1 MQRKEKAFPL
11 EGTGR
16 GVYMIDRLTVDR
28 ILDAA
33 NIVDVVSDFVTLK
46 RAGVNLK
53 GLCPFHDDTT
63 PSFMVS
69 PAKNLCKCFA
79 CGEGGSPVH
88 FIMKHEQLSYPDA
101 LRYLA
106 KKYGIEIQ
114 EKELTKE
121 ELESRNDR
129 DSMFIVNE
137 WARDWFQNELNNTPD
152 GKAIGL
158 AYFRGRGFRDDILK
172 KFQVGY
178 SPNSREHT
186 LAADALKAGYQEK
199 FLTNTPNE
207 KDTKLSIGTGL
218 CLKNE
223 QDGKLR
229 DRFRGRVMWPI
240 FTMSGRVAGFGGRV
254 LDAATK
260 GVNVKYMNSPES
272 LVYSKRREL
281 FGLFQAKEAIRKQDL
296 CYLVEGYT
304 DVMAM
309 HQQGVENVVA
319 SSGTALTNEQI
330 HLIHRMTNNITVIF
344 DGDEAGIHAS
354 ERGIDMLLAD
364 GMNVKLLLLPDGDDP
379 DSFARKHNATEFQQ
393 YLKENQVDFVDYKT
407 SHLMESA
414 KDDPN
419 KLGQLIHNVSESIA
433 VIPDEITRVLY
444 IRQASQK
451 LHMEERLIADAVMK
465 QIQKNREEKQK
476 EKLREERRNLPQ
488 NPDAGQE
495 KTDPSQQKVP
505 INTEIK
511 IPDTTKENS
520 REYTLMQMLVRHG
533 EKFMCQMKDDE
544 GNDVPLTVIEY
555 IFYSLADDD
564 IKLSNPL
571 HEYMLTEGVKHVKEE
586 GFKADSFFVN
596 HPDINI
602 NKLAANLCMDNVP
615 LSKLHAEMPADER
628 LDEIIPNLMASLKLS
643 IVQSKLKE
651 IIEMTKKTE
660 IKNDKDKLRALMT
673 EFNEK
678 TKLAKELAKECGE
691 RVILK

>member
-1 MQRKEKAFPL
+1 
-11 EGTGR
+11 
-16 GVYMIDRLTVDR
+16 MIDRLTVDK

-46 RAGVNLK
+46 RAGANLK
-53 GLCPFHDDTT
+53 GLCPFHDDNT

-114 EKELTKE
+114 EKELSKE

-172 KFQVGY
+172 RFQVGY
-178 SPNSREHT
+178 SPNNREHT
-186 LAADALKAGYQEK
+186 LAADALKAGYLEK
-199 FLTNTPNE
+199 FLINTPNE

-229 DRFRGRVMWPI
+229 DRFRGRVIWPI

-281 FGLFQAKEAIRKQDL
+281 FGLYQAKEAIRKQDL

-330 HLIHRMTNNITVIF
+330 RLIHRMTNNITVIF

-354 ERGIDMLLAD
+354 ERGIDMLLAE

-379 DSFARKHNATEFQQ
+379 DSFARKHNAAEYQQ
-393 YLKENQVDFVDYKT
+393 YLKEHQVDFVNYKT

-414 KDDPN
+414 KDDPT

-444 IRQASQK
+444 IRQAAQK
-451 LHMEERLIADAVMK
+451 LHMEERLITEAVQK
-465 QIQKNREEKQK
+465 QIQRLREEKRK
-476 EKLREERRNLPQ
+476 EQEREERRKVPV
-488 NPDAGQE
+488 NPDAGPENPDPTQQDIPTN
-495 KTDPSQQKVP
+495 TDVHIPSISKGNQ
-505 INTEIK
+505 
-511 IPDTTKENS
+511 
-520 REYTLMQMLVRHG
+520 REFTLMQMLVRHG
-533 EKFMCQMKDDE
+533 EKMMGQMEDAE
-544 GNDVPLTVIEY
+544 GNEIPLTVIEF
-555 IFYSLADDD
+555 IHYSLADDG
-564 IKLSNPL
+564 IKLSDPL
-571 HEYMLTEGVKHVKEE
+571 YERLLKEGLEHVKEE
-586 GFKADSFFVN
+586 GFKAEHFFIN
-596 HPDINI
+596 HPDADINR
-602 NKLAANLCMDNVP
+602 LAATLCMDNVP
-615 LSKLHAEMPADER
+615 LSKLHGETPTDER
-628 LDEIIPNLMASLKLS
+628 LDIIVPNLMASLKLN
-643 IVQSKLKE
+643 IIQNELKA
-651 IIEMTKKTE
+651 IINKTKKPEYKSNKET
-660 IKNDKDKLRALMT
+660 IRKLMT

-678 TKLAKELAKECGE
+678 SKLAQELARQCGE

>member
-1 MQRKEKAFPL
+1 
-11 EGTGR
+11 
-16 GVYMIDRLTVDR
+16 MIDRLTVDK

-158 AYFRGRGFRDDILK
+158 AYFHGRGFRDDILK

-178 SPNSREHT
+178 SPNSKEHT

-309 HQQGVENVVA
+309 HQMGVENVVA

-330 HLIHRMTNNITVIF
+330 RLIHRMTNNITVIF

-354 ERGIDMLLAD
+354 ERGIDMLLAE

-379 DSFARKHNATEFQQ
+379 DSFARKHNATEYQQ

-444 IRQASQK
+444 IRQAAQK
-451 LHMEERLIADAVMK
+451 LHMEERLIADAVK
-465 QIQKNREEKQK
+465 NQIL
-476 EKLREERRNLPQ
+476 KLREEKRKEQEREARRNNPQ
-488 NPDAGQE
+488 NPDAGPEKKDPTQE
-495 KTDPSQQKVP
+495 DIPPVS
-505 INTEIK
+505 TEVSVSTIAK
-511 IPDTTKENS
+511 GNP

-533 EKFMCQMKDDE
+533 EKFMSQMVDEE

-555 IFYSLADDD
+555 IYYSLADDD
-564 IKLSNPL
+564 IKLSDPL
-571 HEYMLTEGVKHVKEE
+571 YERILKEGLEHIKED
-586 GFKADSFFVN
+586 GFKAEHFFVN
-596 HPDINI
+596 HPDADI
-602 NKLAANLCMDNVP
+602 NKLAATLCMDNVP
-615 LSKLHAEMPADER
+615 LSKLHGELPTDER
-628 LDEIIPNLMASLKLS
+628 LDEIVPNLIASLKLS
-643 IVQSKLKE
+643 IVQSDLKT
-651 IIEMTKKTE
+651 IIEKTKKPE
-660 IKNDKDKLRALMT
+660 IRNNRNELRALMT

-678 TKLAKELAKECGE
+678 TKRAKELAKECGE